1 MGALNKLKIANNRGK
16 NRPNPGRESHMKTIN
31 SSDWPLVILV
41 DEHDNCLGTQ
51 EKLKVHRGSG
61 QLHRAFSTFVIDEN
75 DRVLLQRRAKSKY
88 HCPGLWAN
96 TCCSHPQPGKS
107 LLECAEQ
114 RLQVEFG
121 FSTSLHKIGTVQ
133 YNLPL
138 DNDFTEQEFDHIFL
152 GCYNGPVAPNPYEID
167 AYKWVHSSVLAQDLI
182 DNAERYVPWL
192 PKIFPI
198 FFQHPR
204 M

>member
-1 MGALNKLKIANNRGK
+1 
-16 NRPNPGRESHMKTIN
+16 MKFNN

-41 DEHDNCLGTQ
+41 DEHDNYLGTQ
-51 EKLKVHRGSG
+51 EKLRVHQGDG
-61 QLHRAFSTFVIDEN
+61 QLHRAFSIFVVDEM

-96 TCCSHPQPGKS
+96 TCCSHPQPGMS
-107 LLECAEQ
+107 LLECAKD

-121 FSTSLHKIGTVQ
+121 FSTSLHEIGTVQ

-138 DNDFTEQEFDHIFL
+138 DNDLTEREFDHIFL
-152 GCYNGPVAPNPYEID
+152 GWYNGKVAPNPYEID
-167 AYKWVHSSVLAQDLI
+167 DYKWVHSSALAQDI
-182 DNAERYVPWL
+182 SDNAEKYVPWL
-192 PKIFPI
+192 PKIFPT

-204 M
+204 RLSDLTKT